1 MCAAIAGPAQVPLRL
16 RILHQGKLL
25 RELQANASAQVSEGL
40 ALTAACCSPLLCLLH
55 PPLSP
60 GTRLC

>member
-1 MCAAIAGPAQVPLRL
+1 MCAAVAGPAQVPLRL

-40 ALTAACCSPLLCLLH
+40 ALTAACSSPLLCLLH
-55 PPLSP
+55 PPLPP